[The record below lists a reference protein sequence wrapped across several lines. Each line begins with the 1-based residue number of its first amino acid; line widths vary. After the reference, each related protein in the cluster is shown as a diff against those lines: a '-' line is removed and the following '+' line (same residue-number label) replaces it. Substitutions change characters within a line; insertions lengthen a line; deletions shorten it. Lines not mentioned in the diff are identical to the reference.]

1 MGFQV
6 TCMKLILRNKN
17 DNDLLLSIVIFL
29 IFGAIVV
36 NPGVFVVLLF
46 FVFVM
51 WYVLTRKKLPKELQ
65 ELHINKKI
73 WNRHGQGGKR
83 AKRPADELVPLN
95 DNAKPADN
103 DDGLPVDYVVLDT
116 ETTGLRAQMDQI
128 IEIGAVKV
136 RGRNIVGSLDRK
148 SVV

>member
-73 WNRHGQGGKR
+73 
-83 AKRPADELVPLN
+83 
-95 DNAKPADN
+95 
-103 DDGLPVDYVVLDT
+103 
-116 ETTGLRAQMDQI
+116 
-128 IEIGAVKV
+128 
-136 RGRNIVGSLDRK
+136 
-148 SVV
+148 

>member
-1 MGFQV
+1 MMGFQV

-73 WNRHGQGGKR
+73 
-83 AKRPADELVPLN
+83 
-95 DNAKPADN
+95 
-103 DDGLPVDYVVLDT
+103 
-116 ETTGLRAQMDQI
+116 
-128 IEIGAVKV
+128 
-136 RGRNIVGSLDRK
+136 
-148 SVV
+148 

>member
-1 MGFQV
+1 
-6 TCMKLILRNKN
+6 MKLILRNKN

-73 WNRHGQGGKR
+73 
-83 AKRPADELVPLN
+83 
-95 DNAKPADN
+95 
-103 DDGLPVDYVVLDT
+103 
-116 ETTGLRAQMDQI
+116 
-128 IEIGAVKV
+128 
-136 RGRNIVGSLDRK
+136 
-148 SVV
+148 

>member
-46 FVFVM
+46 FVLVM

-65 ELHINKKI
+65 ELHISKKI
-73 WNRHGQGGKR
+73 
-83 AKRPADELVPLN
+83 
-95 DNAKPADN
+95 
-103 DDGLPVDYVVLDT
+103 
-116 ETTGLRAQMDQI
+116 
-128 IEIGAVKV
+128 
-136 RGRNIVGSLDRK
+136 
-148 SVV
+148 

>member
-1 MGFQV
+1 MMGFQV

-46 FVFVM
+46 FVLVM

-65 ELHINKKI
+65 ELHISKKI
-73 WNRHGQGGKR
+73 
-83 AKRPADELVPLN
+83 
-95 DNAKPADN
+95 
-103 DDGLPVDYVVLDT
+103 
-116 ETTGLRAQMDQI
+116 
-128 IEIGAVKV
+128 
-136 RGRNIVGSLDRK
+136 
-148 SVV
+148 

>member
-36 NPGVFVVLLF
+36 NPGVFVVPLF
-46 FVFVM
+46 FVLVM

-65 ELHINKKI
+65 ELHISKKI
-73 WNRHGQGGKR
+73 
-83 AKRPADELVPLN
+83 
-95 DNAKPADN
+95 
-103 DDGLPVDYVVLDT
+103 
-116 ETTGLRAQMDQI
+116 
-128 IEIGAVKV
+128 
-136 RGRNIVGSLDRK
+136 
-148 SVV
+148 